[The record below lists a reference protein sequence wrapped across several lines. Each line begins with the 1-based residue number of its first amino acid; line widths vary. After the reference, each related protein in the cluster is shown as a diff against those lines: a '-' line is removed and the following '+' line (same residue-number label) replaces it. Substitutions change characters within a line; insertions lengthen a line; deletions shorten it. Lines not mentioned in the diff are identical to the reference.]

1 MDIEDWN
8 RRELCYT
15 CSQNSKCVTIELLV
29 INKQDIVTLV
39 ISKTHI
45 HISSKTSFMYSDFR
59 IFQLHRK
66 CQVLARKPPAISKY
80 SLNCLTL
87 VSLEPFYIDSFWL
100 TLVIERT
107 IWHYLFVKR
116 KLFASF
122 GNCCNC
128 LIFRGIFNNA
138 KNKIIEAEI
147 RILSFYIS
155 IIKIG

>member
-1 MDIEDWN
+1 MERKQHVTCGVTLIKVCVDQNVYVFHRKLVYYWYLQSLLLLMKSCCENQIFGVGECMGEGLQVDIEDWN

-15 CSQNSKCVTIELLV
+15 CSQNSKCVTIGLLV
-29 INKQDIVTLV
+29 INKQDVVTLV

-87 VSLEPFYIDSFWL
+87 VSLEPFYIDSF
-100 TLVIERT
+100 
-107 IWHYLFVKR
+107 
-116 KLFASF
+116 
-122 GNCCNC
+122 
-128 LIFRGIFNNA
+128 
-138 KNKIIEAEI
+138 
-147 RILSFYIS
+147 
-155 IIKIG
+155 